1 MDDLSNNGILNDDI
15 LENEMEILEENIIK
29 NYNEFLKVL
38 LDEGDIDTLQKV
50 ITDNKFRREIMDKYY
65 KQIKKD
71 NYS

>member
-65 KQIKKD
+65 KQMKKR
-71 NYS
+71 

>member
-65 KQIKKD
+65 KQIKKR
-71 NYS
+71 

>member
-1 MDDLSNNGILNDDI
+1 MDDLSNNGVLNDDI

-65 KQIKKD
+65 KQMKKR
-71 NYS
+71 